1 MNMTLK
7 NITAVIRLAA
17 CAGCITIVCLF
28 IAAPA
33 GHAQQPKGTKVPA
46 GSSEPSSPERTAA
59 SFGDWILRCEA
70 PVAAQVRR
78 VCEVAQVISAQGQ
91 NTPIAQV
98 AIGRPA
104 PMESSRLTVVLPA
117 NVTIPSKPQIAIAKG
132 GTPIDLAWQS
142 CVPGGC
148 LASATVSD
156 IFLAL
161 RANLAALFSRMP
173 PGVMSRFSFPS
184 VVLLRRL
191 PLWLK
196 RPERVSNAKS
206 EDWRRD
212 DNEERSHSAI
222 GNNNTDEP
230 ISGPRPTLIATS
242 PGSPSS
248 VIQKRGAAQRTEIL
262 TQNQGR
268 FRGAGHPD
276 IAIVPKRMP

>member
-156 IFLAL
+156 EAVHLFSAQGEPGRIVFKDAAGRDVALQLSFRGLAQ
-161 RANLAALFSRMP
+161 ALAAL
-173 PGVMSRFSFPS
+173 
-184 VVLLRRL
+184 
-191 PLWLK
+191 
-196 RPERVSNAKS
+196 AK
-206 EDWRRD
+206 E
-212 DNEERSHSAI
+212 
-222 GNNNTDEP
+222 T
-230 ISGPRPTLIATS
+230 
-242 PGSPSS
+242 
-248 VIQKRGAAQRTEIL
+248 
-262 TQNQGR
+262 
-268 FRGAGHPD
+268 
-276 IAIVPKRMP
+276 